1 MERGGPELPGT
12 FLCPFLSKPGKKPWE
27 AWGVLRLGK
36 RSSELGALPR
46 ASQLGTPGGVG
57 TWGGRRRP
65 GLILVLSCLLGP
77 LRKEKQSCFQFLQ
90 WKHTRTPSPN
100 SRTKCVYFSNR
111 ASLLSPAVPRAV
123 FSTDLLSYQESQGYS
138 QWTLV
143 DCGLSLLLR
152 VWAQAIWAVVKMS
165 VLRIG
170 VLGFGTQLWL
180 LT

>member
-1 MERGGPELPGT
+1 M
-12 FLCPFLSKPGKKPWE
+12 
-27 AWGVLRLGK
+27 
-36 RSSELGALPR
+36 
-46 ASQLGTPGGVG
+46 
-57 TWGGRRRP
+57 
-65 GLILVLSCLLGP
+65 
-77 LRKEKQSCFQFLQ
+77 
-90 WKHTRTPSPN
+90 
-100 SRTKCVYFSNR
+100 YFSNR